1 MIHRDTRNDIFSL
14 ETLTEHFKDL
24 STEHFINAIYA
35 LGSEGKNLLN
45 VLNQVKLAK
54 ALNGKFVGDT
64 VDDWDIQVGEHK
76 IELKGNT
83 SVAQRSWAKR
93 VGFGSWIQKKGWTHF
108 VHYLP
113 SSFVD
118 FLDEDKYIVFTWADR
133 KKMLEYADSNGNINF
148 SSSIYIEGHVPNRRN
163 KEKMLFLQQ
172 RIHNL
177 EELKK
182 VFECK

>member
-1 MIHRDTRNDIFSL
+1 MIHRDSRNDIFSL

-24 STEHFINAIYA
+24 STQHFINAIHA

-45 VLNQVKLAK
+45 ILNQVKLAK
-54 ALNGKFVGDT
+54 LLNGRFVGDI
-64 VDDWDIQVGEHK
+64 VDDWDIEVGDSK

-83 SVAQRSWAKR
+83 SVAQGTWAKK
-93 VGFGSWIQKKGWTHF
+93 VGFGSWVQKKGWTHF
-108 VHYLP
+108 IHYLP
-113 SSFVD
+113 CSFVD
-118 FLDEDKYIVFTWADR
+118 FLEEDKYIVFTWADR
-133 KKMLEYADSNGNINF
+133 EKMLEYVDSNGNINF
-148 SSSIYIEGHVPNRRN
+148 SSSIYIEGYVPNRKN

-182 VFECK
+182 LFECR